1 MHGAVRPVWMS
12 LIGAVLVGT
21 LGGCPTQ
28 QAAEFI
34 SGGTGSSSVIRT
46 TAEVTVLTPA
56 GNLSI
61 IGGTQVEVNWQAFAK
76 SSFATLDVIID
87 PDLDP
92 NNGNETAQ
100 FSGLALTQSKV
111 LLDTT
116 FLLQGSYHVGVVE
129 RELGTIV
136 AFGYAPGTI
145 TIDQAPRLFFVETD
159 ASRASRDIYSAR
171 DNVTSDRSAR
181 INLTFDIAWDLI
193 DPDSQNTVEIL
204 LDPDTIPNGNEV
216 ALYQTSSQEQAAA
229 QAQTPPVNK
238 YQFRFDLPTKQFAAG
253 TYHILAVVSDGVHTS
268 DVYAPGSIR
277 LRERLAGPIDLRDLD
292 VQGSG
297 ISGAV
302 FEGFNPRDNAGSFVS
317 SAGDLD
323 ADGFSDFLINS
334 QFGKPQYFVNIQRTG
349 IGEAYLIY
357 GRQRRFSGVN
367 NLNSTGVLYR
377 GDVFTGVPE
386 LPDPIRPSRGITSFA
401 ALSDWDGDGWRELA
415 FGLPF
420 TDSLSIMGWD
430 AAEGLGLNLGPS
442 QILTACLDN
451 DGAFRTGGVVVA
463 SAAILR
469 PSAGFPGAHVINL
482 GTVGQVAYSPYVPS
496 APCAE
501 GFYGVNIPGSVGCTL
516 FNKHR
521 CGVSPELPD
530 ESRLPG
536 CRILTNDFG
545 DQCGEA
551 ISSYTS
557 NGILISVPN
566 RDPIVNTAVG
576 HSVPAAG
583 VVSLYFGGNIW
594 ASGNAYLPHK
604 GPYRYILDDQRVFP
618 ACDGG
623 IAGGTAGYWVDPED
637 GAPCEMWHS
646 LDTPIPERTVRV
658 YGGTPGARIGGATR
672 AGDFNADG
680 LEDFLVGSPLSNE
693 GAGACFIIL
702 GRLPALVIARDV
714 AVEELGLPMH
724 SSDPLG
730 ERVFDGIRVVGAPND
745 RLGQSQAMAGDFN
758 NDGIADVIIGS
769 PQVNDRKGG
778 AAVFFGSRTVI
789 NLTQLDIPF
798 NEIPTR
804 GLGVIFEGEEPGDM
818 AGARVADAGDVD
830 GDGNTDIL
838 IAAPNRSVH
847 LDLNQDGY
855 AEIDRTHCGVVYLIY
870 GSPDLLRSNGDGTFS
885 GTYSLADVGTTKLPG
900 AVFIG
905 RESEHYLGAGLGEQG
920 DTSVGIA
927 SAGDV
932 DGDGKGD
939 ILLSAVKASP
949 RDRAAAGETYLL
961 YGN

>member
-34 SGGTGSSSVIRT
+34 SGGTGSSSLIRT

-92 NNGNETAQ
+92 NDGNETAQ
-100 FSGLALTQSKV
+100 FSGLALTEPKV

-159 ASRASRDIYSAR
+159 ASRTSRDIYSAR
-171 DNVTSDRSAR
+171 DNVTADRSAR
-181 INLTFDIAWDLI
+181 TNLTFDIAWDLI

-204 LDPDTIPNGNEV
+204 LDPDATPNGNEI
-216 ALYQTSSQEQAAA
+216 ALYQTSSQAQAAA

-277 LRERLAGPIDLRDLD
+277 LRGRLAGPIDLRDLD

-297 ISGAV
+297 VTGGV
-302 FEGFNPRDNAGSFVS
+302 FEGFNPRDNAGSFVN
-317 SAGDLD
+317 SASDIDG
-323 ADGFSDFLINS
+323 DGFGDILIMA
-334 QFGKPQYFVNIQRTG
+334 QFGKPSYYVDLQRVG

-357 GRQRRFSGVN
+357 GRRKRFNGVN
-367 NLNSTGVLYR
+367 NLNSTGVLFR
-377 GDVFTGVPE
+377 GEVYTGAQEVA
-386 LPDPIRPSRGITSFA
+386 DPIRPTRGITSFA
-401 ALSDWDGDGWRELA
+401 VLSDWDGDGVREFA

-420 TDSLSIMGWD
+420 TDSVNEADNGM
-430 AAEGLGLNLGPS
+430 
-442 QILTACLDN
+442 DN
-451 DGAFRTGGVVVA
+451 DGAFRTGGVVVTA
-463 SAAILR
+463 GGSLR
-469 PSAGFPGAHVINL
+469 PSLGFPGGHVYHL
-482 GTVGQVAYSPYVPS
+482 AQFGQLKRGAVTVPPPCPESFVGPNSPGASGGITSMFRHQLPS
-496 APCAE
+496 EPSDTE
-501 GFYGVNIPGSVGCTL
+501 T
-516 FNKHR
+516 R
-521 CGVSPELPD
+521 Q
-530 ESRLPG
+530 PG
-536 CRILTNDFG
+536 CRIHTNEFG
-545 DQCGEA
+545 DQCGETVSA
-551 ISSYTS
+551 YSD
-557 NGILISVPN
+557 NGLIISVPN
-566 RDPIVNTAVG
+566 RDPVFNTRIG
-576 HSVPAAG
+576 HSVPGAG
-583 VVSLYFGGNIW
+583 VVSLYFGGYAWDLGDNV
-594 ASGNAYLPHK
+594 LPHN
-604 GPYRYILDDQRVFP
+604 GPYRYILDDNRMFP
-618 ACDGG
+618 TAVYGSWFASPGYYVDIDDSPNPCDQWDGSARNPPITPQQNDTVRIYGG
-623 IAGGTAGYWVDPED
+623 FPGGRIAGGQQ
-637 GAPCEMWHS
+637 
-646 LDTPIPERTVRV
+646 I
-658 YGGTPGARIGGATR
+658 
-672 AGDFNADG
+672 GDFNADG
-680 LEDFLVGSPLSNE
+680 LNDFLVGSPLSNE

-702 GRLPALVIARDV
+702 GRLRALVQGNDFAL
-714 AVEELGLPMH
+714 EELGLPMN
-724 SSDPLG
+724 SSNLLQQ
-730 ERVFDGIRVVGAPND
+730 RVFDGIRVVGAPGD
-745 RLGQSQAMAGDFN
+745 RLGQSQAAAGDFN

-769 PQVNDRKGG
+769 PQINSRRGG
-778 AAVFFGSRTVI
+778 AAVFFGSRDVI
-789 NLTQLDIPF
+789 NLTQVDIPF
-798 NEIPTR
+798 SELPTR
-804 GLGVIFEGEEPGDM
+804 GLGVIFEGEEDGDL
-818 AGARVADAGDVD
+818 AGARVASAGDID

-847 LDLNQDGY
+847 LDLDQDGY

-870 GSPDLLRSNGDGTFS
+870 GSPDFLRPNGDGTFS

-905 RESEHYLGAGLGEQG
+905 RESEHYLGAGMSEQG
-920 DTSVGIA
+920 DTTVGIA

-949 RDRAAAGETYLL
+949 RDRAAAGEVYLL